1 MNNLVFRPFIIIII
15 FSNTAYGPIT
25 LIPINIQTN
34 CISYTSPQ
42 KKKSKKELSMWVTY
56 ITGTHLFS
64 YRNYFL
70 MTSMFIIWM
79 KMYFIK

>member
-1 MNNLVFRPFIIIII
+1 MNNLVFRPFIIII
-15 FSNTAYGPIT
+15 FFPT
-25 LIPINIQTN
+25 LHMGLLLSFQSTYKLIV
-34 CISYTSPQ
+34 YTSPQ

-64 YRNYFL
+64 YHNYFL

>member
-34 CISYTSPQ
+34 FIYKST

-56 ITGTHLFS
+56 ITGTHFFS
-64 YRNYFL
+64 YHNYFL